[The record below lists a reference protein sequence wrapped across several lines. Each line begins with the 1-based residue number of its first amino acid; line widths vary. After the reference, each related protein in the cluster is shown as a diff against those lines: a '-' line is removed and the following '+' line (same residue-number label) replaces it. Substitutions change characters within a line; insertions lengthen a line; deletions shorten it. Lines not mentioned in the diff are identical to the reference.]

1 MEQQEALDRQVSRKQ
16 SKRSLWSRRPTKK
29 QPAPTTT
36 NAILGKLAS
45 AMDSDLMLEKK
56 WDEKS
61 DGTREK
67 SDQVSVL
74 TESRSIIPDP
84 LGELPAWYS
93 KESELVAGQTI
104 SFRLRYPIHCPQG
117 PRYYRNQHLIPT
129 SILRPINR
137 APSLFSPQFPPM
149 SASLHDATEDSLKA
163 ELSRSPSGSPLP
175 TPDSSQADV
184 ASKPRSRKTSQ
195 TTPDTVDLLDVTDPW
210 GTHYHHPS
218 PYDPGLGNSPVN
230 TSPIDSPEVSFIQ
243 LCDTV

>member
-1 MEQQEALDRQVSRKQ
+1 MEQQEALDRQVLRKQ
-16 SKRSLWSRRPTKK
+16 SKSLWSRKSTKK
-29 QPAPTTT
+29 QPAPTT

-45 AMDSDLMLEKK
+45 AMDSDPMLEKK

-61 DGTREK
+61 DETREK
-67 SDQVSVL
+67 GDQVSVL
-74 TESRSIIPDP
+74 TGSRSIIPDP

-93 KESELVAGQTI
+93 KESELITGQTI

-117 PRYYRNQHLIPT
+117 PRYYKNQHLIPT

-149 SASLHDATEDSLKA
+149 SASLHDTEDSLNV

-184 ASKPRSRKTSQ
+184 AGKSRSRKTSQ

-230 TSPIDSPEVSFIQ
+230 ISPVDSPEVGFIQ
-243 LCDTV
+243 LCDIVL